1 MGKKQCGLWQ
11 PELLWPF
18 LPHHRPATLP
28 PTPFHY
34 TTFRPIGLATENEE
48 KRREGFRACLSPIF
62 LLNFSA
68 NISAV

>member
-1 MGKKQCGLWQ
+1 MWFMAARASLA
-11 PELLWPF
+11 F
-18 LPHHRPATLP
+18 SASHRPLALP

-34 TTFRPIGLATENEE
+34 TSFRPIGLATENEE
-48 KRREGFRACLSPIF
+48 KRREGFRAFLSPIF

>member
-1 MGKKQCGLWQ
+1 MAKKPCGLCQ
-11 PELLWPF
+11 PEGLWSS
-18 LPHHRPATLP
+18 LPRHRPGTLP

-34 TTFRPIGLATENEE
+34 TTFRPLGLATENEE
-48 KRREGFRACLSPIF
+48 KRREGFRAFLSPIF